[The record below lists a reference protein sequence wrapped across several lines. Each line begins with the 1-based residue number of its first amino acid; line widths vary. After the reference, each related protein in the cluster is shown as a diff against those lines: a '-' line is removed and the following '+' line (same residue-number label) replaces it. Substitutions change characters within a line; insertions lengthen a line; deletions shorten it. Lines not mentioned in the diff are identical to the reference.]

1 MRANKNENAPMRRTT
16 RAAMTA
22 GLAVLMLGLAAP
34 TSSGQAPL
42 PPSQAGPAHP
52 LYDAAVLID
61 VPLWLQL
68 REQAERFEAEE
79 ARIRKYAERYRITPR
94 LAAKIVAAAEAEGL
108 DPDLGFRLIRVESA
122 FRPTARGPHG
132 ALGLVQILP
141 STARRLDPA
150 IRTNEQVF
158 DPQTNLRLGF
168 RYLRAHIDRFGGDV
182 RLALLAYNRGEGTV
196 RRALREGRD
205 PENGYSHRVLG
216 TRGSDPYRGPGLT
229 NR

>member
-1 MRANKNENAPMRRTT
+1 MRTNENECTPVRRTT

-22 GLAVLMLGLAAP
+22 GLVLLMLGLATS

-42 PPSQAGPAHP
+42 PPSQPGQATPP
-52 LYDAAVLID
+52 NDAVLVD
-61 VPLWLQL
+61 APLWLQL
-68 REQAERFEAEE
+68 HEQAERFVAGE
-79 ARIRKYAERYRITPR
+79 ARIRKYAERYRISPR
-94 LAAKIVAAAEAEGL
+94 LAAKIVAAAEEEGL

-141 STARRLDPA
+141 STARRVDPA
-150 IRTNEQVF
+150 IRTHEQVV

-168 RYLRAHIDRFGGDV
+168 RYLRAHIDRFDGDV

-216 TRGSDPYRGPGLT
+216 TRGSDPYRGHGLT
-229 NR
+229 DR